1 MEKFPLD
8 YDPWREKKQNNND
21 LIRITAIPVGCGRDG
36 DEEEST
42 SDGYFQ
48 HFGRF
53 FELLQRMK
61 WLKGKNGRLFIW
73 RLLLFRDVN
82 PIISSVIEM
91 ASLAAVS
98 YQ

>member
-1 MEKFPLD
+1 MENFPLD
-8 YDPWREKKQNNND
+8 YDPWREKQNNN
-21 LIRITAIPVGCGRDG
+21 LKRITAIPVGCGRDG

-61 WLKGKNGRLFIW
+61 
-73 RLLLFRDVN
+73 
-82 PIISSVIEM
+82 
-91 ASLAAVS
+91 
-98 YQ
+98 